1 MIEALKKI
9 VEAEKDEIHRQYK
22 AQIKA
27 IFGSYARGDFHV
39 DSDLDL
45 LVDFDDG
52 ANLFDMIGLE
62 QFLEDKL
69 GCKVDVVPRDSLR
82 EELRPSVFRE
92 MISFEIGGEDF
103 TQLRSRP
110 CVETNEPPMRNYRLY
125 LKDIFEAMRAAQI
138 FVEGID
144 FEAFAGDD
152 KTASAVVRKLE
163 IIGEATK
170 NVPETIRQKYPQ
182 VPWRQMAR
190 MRDRIIHAYFDVNY
204 TIVWE
209 VVTELIPPLQPIIA
223 QILEETE

>member
-1 MIEALKKI
+1 M
-9 VEAEKDEIHRQYK
+9 
-22 AQIKA
+22 
-27 IFGSYARGDFHV
+27 
-39 DSDLDL
+39 
-45 LVDFDDG
+45 DFDDS

-62 QFLEDKL
+62 QFLENKF

-92 MISFEIGGEDF
+92 MISLEISREDF
-103 TQLRSRP
+103 TQFRSRP
-110 CVETNEPPMRNYRLY
+110 CVETNELPMRNYRLY
-125 LKDIFEAMRAAQI
+125 LKDIFEAISAAQV

-144 FEAFAGDD
+144 FEAFASDA

-182 VPWRQMAR
+182 VPWWQMAR

-209 VVTELIPPLQPIIA
+209 VVTELILPLQPIIA